1 MNRPFRLRSTAPS
14 LTRVALTAALAAL
27 PLTSLAGCGGTASH
41 LAAPTNFL
49 ELDEPGESYAQ
60 RATSAEGVVLAVR
73 EVQNDPYGPL
83 AFWVEA
89 IKRRMRNVR
98 GYALVEERDVR
109 AASGEAGKQLRFGH
123 DEAGGPYHFW
133 LTVFVTDDYVFV
145 VEAGGKKDLFETA
158 QPEIERALA
167 AYRID

>member
-1 MNRPFRLRSTAPS
+1 MKLSTSSRLLAVLLASG
-14 LTRVALTAALAAL
+14 LALGTGLYA
-27 PLTSLAGCGGTASH
+27 CGGTASH
-41 LAAPTNFL
+41 LVAPTNFL

-73 EVQNDPYGPL
+73 EVETAPYGPL

-123 DEAGGPYHFW
+123 DESGGPYHFW

-145 VEAGGKKDLFETA
+145 VEAGGKKDLFEAA
-158 QPEIERALA
+158 QPEIERAIA
-167 AYRID
+167 GYRVD